1 VQTSLLARNDYHK
14 AGALENIGGCEKCSK
29 FYLKLFEGMKRM
41 SHTVYIIIKYIYL
54 SNLARGVQNEIL
66 LQQNDNAVILKRDFR
81 LLTVLSLGTA
91 DESSDLFYSK

>member
-1 VQTSLLARNDYHK
+1 MCKIEVGR
-14 AGALENIGGCEKCSK
+14 CEKWLS
-29 FYLKLFEGMKRM
+29 LSLQLFQGMKRM
-41 SHTVYIIIKYIYL
+41 SNIGYITIKYMYL

-66 LQQNDNAVILKRDFR
+66 LQQTDNAVILKRDFR